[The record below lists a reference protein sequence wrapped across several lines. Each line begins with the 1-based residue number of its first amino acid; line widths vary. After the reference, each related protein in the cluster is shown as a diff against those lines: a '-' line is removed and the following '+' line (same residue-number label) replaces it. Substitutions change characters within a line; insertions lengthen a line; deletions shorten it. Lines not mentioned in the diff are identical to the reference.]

1 MNLEEAFNFYKG
13 KKVPVTGHTGFKGTW
28 LSRILCKR
36 GGGGHRIFLKPA
48 DRPGTVQH
56 GRS

>member
-1 MNLEEAFNFYKG
+1 MNLEEVFNFYKG
-13 KKVPVTGHTGFKGTW
+13 KKVLVTGHTGFKGTW
-28 LSRILCKR
+28 LSRILVN
-36 GGGGHRIFLKPA
+36 GGHRIFLKPA